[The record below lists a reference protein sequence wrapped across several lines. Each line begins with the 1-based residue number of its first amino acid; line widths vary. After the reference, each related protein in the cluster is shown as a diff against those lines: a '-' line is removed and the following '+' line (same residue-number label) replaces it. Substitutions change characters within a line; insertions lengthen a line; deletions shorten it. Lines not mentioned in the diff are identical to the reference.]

1 MYESRLRNKWYIII
15 IIITDDK
22 AKDATDKAKD
32 AADKAKDDADKAKD
46 DAEKVTTE
54 TKDKLKD
61 GKSKDDADD
70 DDDEAQAEAK
80 EKLKKAQHAAAGKY
94 ESTAIISIEF
104 WLTIPYEI
112 DSWLTALQTMHSPI
126 PYLET
131 CVWKCI
137 CWYVKCLS

>member
-94 ESTAIISIEF
+94 LRKYGNNIYRVLVDYTLWNRLVTDCVTDNAQPNPISRD
-104 WLTIPYEI
+104 LC
-112 DSWLTALQTMHSPI
+112 LKMHM
-126 PYLET
+126 L
-131 CVWKCI
+131 I
-137 CWYVKCLS
+137 C